1 MRQRLAI
8 AVSSLVAAG
17 VLAVGL
23 TAAGFGPG
31 SRTDFD
37 PAAQVVAAEAVAET
51 PVETIEPE
59 VVYVKPAPKPKTVV
73 VKKRVTASSSA
84 AGTRAGAASP
94 KSNRVSATR
103 VRDDERE
110 HEREREHEHEREH
123 EYEDD

>member
-1 MRQRLAI
+1 MSQRLAI
-8 AVSSLVAAG
+8 TVSSLVAAG

-37 PAAQVVAAEAVAET
+37 PAAQVVAAEAVAGT

-73 VKKRVTASSSA
+73 VKKRITAGSSA
-84 AGTRAGAASP
+84 TSTRSGAASG
-94 KSNRVSATR
+94 KSDRVRATR

-110 HEREREHEHEREH
+110 YEREREH